1 MDRNKKK
8 HEWFVDLAPVSRS
21 KDGCIY
27 QSALNFG
34 IKDKDIYNIALTGP
48 YGSGKSSVIKGY
60 KESCPEDVKLLEIS
74 LASFENEQP
83 SGAEI
88 ELSILQQMIYSAPSD
103 ALPYSRFKRIKTPK
117 KPIINATAMTLWII
131 GALIL
136 FQYSRQIFSIPL
148 WSGAFYSLFFFITAF
163 IFSSWWL
170 IKHFYLSAFGASF
183 KKISLKNIEVE
194 KDVDSA
200 SILNKHV
207 DEILYFFEQTEYNL
221 VIFEDL
227 DRFDSPDI
235 FIKLRELNTLINKCH
250 SVGNGRHVQF
260 LYALKDSTFNERQRT
275 KFFDFIIPVVPVIG
289 TANSLDI
296 ITQRCKSLPE
306 LKRPLNQDF
315 LRDVSDFLND
325 ARLIHNIFNE
335 FVIYIQEI
343 NDKNIDPTFLLALM
357 VYKNVFG
364 KDFEALHDSEGVF
377 YDLVNYKKEL
387 LECRKSDFKA
397 ELSKLKKLAEDI
409 DNERARSESELVNS
423 YVGELIKHSPIPASG
438 VKVNNYFYPFSR
450 MNTFKDI
457 EPLLGQRDIGFAQ
470 TSNHGISSSGKSFA
484 EIEKKLDPNLSF
496 NERVKLVGEKSYK
509 AKAAINSKIADIE
522 ERIQELEQLKL
533 ADFLRESPKSI
544 EQFTSKLKVFF
555 HSCQNQ
561 GKDTSDVA
569 PIRLFRFLILS
580 GYLNEDYALYIA
592 IFREREGWSANDR
605 LFNTIMKSRDTA
617 KPDLVIEHPEE
628 VCARLKSSDFS
639 SVYVLNVYLFDY
651 LLSSSESGK
660 DRQYLAL
667 NYVKN
672 SFDSNETQ
680 GFFSLYFKKG
690 KRLKELCNALL
701 ETWTEY
707 FDAVIDGSN
716 TDQHIAMILDC
727 ANMYLIEHH
736 EGVDELRR
744 YLEENLAAIYANSSV
759 SAPGT
764 HSYDVLNII
773 GIKVSD
779 LSSIS
784 ENPSLLSFIHAHL
797 LFKIN
802 MSNIHVLLG
811 LSPKDTSEMYSHTY
825 CLLTECDENVTSYV
839 NDNLEEYLEKVM
851 LCNEQNR
858 EEPDWVVSTII
869 QNQSLS
875 PDLKRKVISHQNYIF
890 RSLDNVR
897 EELWQH
903 LLQENKVAPTW
914 GTIFKCYISQ
924 QVDNGLVVAFI
935 NKDKASQALRNDEF
949 RVEESDEQISNFK
962 RFIYNLDEVPDN
974 IYERL
979 NLGLNTTWRGFPS
992 VSNSK
997 KLLLVVRGLLS
1008 FNQEVYEQTEDNP
1021 ELRVA
1026 LIKQHYSKFQKEIEI
1041 YAGSIQ
1047 HDVALELF
1055 QDQELPEAFKIE
1067 LSGMLNVETLGTS
1080 AELSNLVSPYY
1091 LKVDDSR
1098 LSMEVIQRLMVL
1110 VKDQDVGIGLFKKFL
1125 ENWAEDE
1132 AKELLI
1138 RVVKRWSKK
1147 TVMEAIEL
1155 FPSAINTL
1163 GNYGKQPSIPNTE
1176 VNNRLVEA
1184 LQEADCVGKV
1194 KIQGS
1199 EIRVYTKRIR
1209 PV

>member
-1 MDRNKKK
+1 
-8 HEWFVDLAPVSRS
+8 
-21 KDGCIY
+21 
-27 QSALNFG
+27 
-34 IKDKDIYNIALTGP
+34 
-48 YGSGKSSVIKGY
+48 
-60 KESCPEDVKLLEIS
+60 
-74 LASFENEQP
+74 
-83 SGAEI
+83 
-88 ELSILQQMIYSAPSD
+88 
-103 ALPYSRFKRIKTPK
+103 
-117 KPIINATAMTLWII
+117 
-131 GALIL
+131 
-136 FQYSRQIFSIPL
+136 
-148 WSGAFYSLFFFITAF
+148 
-163 IFSSWWL
+163 
-170 IKHFYLSAFGASF
+170 
-183 KKISLKNIEVE
+183 
-194 KDVDSA
+194 
-200 SILNKHV
+200 
-207 DEILYFFEQTEYNL
+207 
-221 VIFEDL
+221 
-227 DRFDSPDI
+227 
-235 FIKLRELNTLINKCH
+235 
-250 SVGNGRHVQF
+250 
-260 LYALKDSTFNERQRT
+260 
-275 KFFDFIIPVVPVIG
+275 
-289 TANSLDI
+289 
-296 ITQRCKSLPE
+296 
-306 LKRPLNQDF
+306 
-315 LRDVSDFLND
+315 
-325 ARLIHNIFNE
+325 
-335 FVIYIQEI
+335 
-343 NDKNIDPTFLLALM
+343 
-357 VYKNVFG
+357 
-364 KDFEALHDSEGVF
+364 
-377 YDLVNYKKEL
+377 
-387 LECRKSDFKA
+387 
-397 ELSKLKKLAEDI
+397 
-409 DNERARSESELVNS
+409 
-423 YVGELIKHSPIPASG
+423 
-438 VKVNNYFYPFSR
+438 
-450 MNTFKDI
+450 
-457 EPLLGQRDIGFAQ
+457 
-470 TSNHGISSSGKSFA
+470 
-484 EIEKKLDPNLSF
+484 
-496 NERVKLVGEKSYK
+496 
-509 AKAAINSKIADIE
+509 
-522 ERIQELEQLKL
+522 
-533 ADFLRESPKSI
+533 
-544 EQFTSKLKVFF
+544 
-555 HSCQNQ
+555 
-561 GKDTSDVA
+561 
-569 PIRLFRFLILS
+569 
-580 GYLNEDYALYIA
+580 
-592 IFREREGWSANDR
+592 
-605 LFNTIMKSRDTA
+605 
-617 KPDLVIEHPEE
+617 
-628 VCARLKSSDFS
+628 
-639 SVYVLNVYLFDY
+639 
-651 LLSSSESGK
+651 
-660 DRQYLAL
+660 
-667 NYVKN
+667 
-672 SFDSNETQ
+672 
-680 GFFSLYFKKG
+680 
-690 KRLKELCNALL
+690 
-701 ETWTEY
+701 
-707 FDAVIDGSN
+707 
-716 TDQHIAMILDC
+716 
-727 ANMYLIEHH
+727 
-736 EGVDELRR
+736 
-744 YLEENLAAIYANSSV
+744 
-759 SAPGT
+759 
-764 HSYDVLNII
+764 
-773 GIKVSD
+773 
-779 LSSIS
+779 
-784 ENPSLLSFIHAHL
+784 
-797 LFKIN
+797 
-802 MSNIHVLLG
+802 
-811 LSPKDTSEMYSHTY
+811 
-825 CLLTECDENVTSYV
+825 V